1 MNDNCCLVEYK
12 CRVVYEYCVV
22 DDKCY
27 IVDDIFSVVDDK
39 CCVIDEE
46 SCVVDD
52 KCCVVDEEVCAASC
66 VRVRSSGNQGVVH
79 CFAYKYIIVYQF
91 INLLSS
97 FCLQGVKNV
106 GRRGQK
112 NFARGVMKFFVRIT
126 KLSGI

>member
-79 CFAYKYIIVYQF
+79 CFASKYIINISICCRHFVF
-91 INLLSS
+91 RGSKMLGGEAKKTLLGES
-97 FCLQGVKNV
+97 
-106 GRRGQK
+106 
-112 NFARGVMKFFVRIT
+112 
-126 KLSGI
+126 

>member
-91 INLLSS
+91 INLLISVNRNHVIYLFS
-97 FCLQGVKNV
+97 TK
-106 GRRGQK
+106 
-112 NFARGVMKFFVRIT
+112 VRLT
-126 KLSGI
+126 SHKSELCPH